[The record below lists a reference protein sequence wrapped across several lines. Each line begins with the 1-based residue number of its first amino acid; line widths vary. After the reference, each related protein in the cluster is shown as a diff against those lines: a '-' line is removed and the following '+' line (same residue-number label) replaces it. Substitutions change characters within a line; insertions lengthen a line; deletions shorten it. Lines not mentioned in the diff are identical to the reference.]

1 MICHQPSSVLSSFGA
16 TVDSFSVQD
25 WVFLSI
31 YSFIHCS
38 FSTEYSVPAIFQ
50 AGCEALKT
58 QGRANPGI
66 LPEAG
71 HPPHREA
78 TSTVQGDIG
87 PGRGQGATSWKTQA
101 WGGSEQPHAWGLEDA
116 TGASG
121 GRWVYSAPASPPG
134 GFSPVSWWPR
144 GNKPAAL
151 RTRTSLIPTRCTNFL
166 LQNLRGA

>member
-1 MICHQPSSVLSSFGA
+1 MFSSFGA
-16 TVDSFSVQD
+16 TVNSFSVQG

-38 FSTEYSVPAIFQ
+38 FSTEYSVPAMVQ

-58 QGRANPGI
+58 EGRANPGI

-71 HPPHREA
+71 HPPPREPPA
-78 TSTVQGDIG
+78 QCRVTSGQGQDRVPPPGKLRRGVGRSSHMLRVWRMLQEPLEEGASTV
-87 PGRGQGATSWKTQA
+87 P
-101 WGGSEQPHAWGLEDA
+101 
-116 TGASG
+116 
-121 GRWVYSAPASPPG
+121 PASQPG
-134 GFSPVSWWPR
+134 GFSLVSWWPR

-151 RTRTSLIPTRCTNFL
+151 RTRNLVSLIPGQCPDFL

>member
-1 MICHQPSSVLSSFGA
+1 MICHQPGSVLSSFGA

-38 FSTEYSVPAIFQ
+38 FSTEYSIPAMFR

-71 HPPHREA
+71 HPPTERPPGQCKV
-78 TSTVQGDIG
+78 TSGQGQDRVPPPG
-87 PGRGQGATSWKTQA
+87 KLGRGVGRSSHRLGVWRMLQEPLEE
-101 WGGSEQPHAWGLEDA
+101 GGSKVPQLPSQVA
-116 TGASG
+116 
-121 GRWVYSAPASPPG
+121 
-134 GFSPVSWWPR
+134 
-144 GNKPAAL
+144 
-151 RTRTSLIPTRCTNFL
+151 FL
-166 LQNLRGA
+166 